1 MPSVSKSQRK
11 FFGFLKGN
19 PSEAKKRGIS
29 GKVVDEYASTKE
41 KGLPNKVSSK
51 KSDMDEDDVCPTCGK

>member
-1 MPSVSKSQRK
+1 MPSVSKNQRK

-19 PSEAKKRGIS
+19 PDEAKKRGIA

-41 KGLPNKVSSK
+41 KGLPMKVKHDDK
-51 KSDMDEDDVCPTCGK
+51 KCPACGK